1 MNEAC
6 LMKMSWSLMTGE
18 HSLWGDVL
26 LGKYG
31 RDDWSQGRISVQP
44 TDSSLWKAIAKSWP
58 NMQLHRYWSI
68 GDGSRVKFW
77 SDKWIDGN
85 TRFSELEINI
95 PEASRHW
102 MVKDVVLPNG
112 EWNFNMIRNMV
123 PNFVIQKMHAIVPP
137 HENQGED
144 VQLWPGT
151 SMGEFTV
158 AVAYQALT
166 GATTN
171 ENDMNWTKI
180 WKIDSIERIKVFV
193 WQLVHDRLLTKARLA
208 KWQIG
213 NALCH
218 YCTQFEETTMHV
230 VRDCTAA
237 VNIWRKLLT
246 SQERGQF
253 FMVDFQQWIN
263 LNINNNFGMRFGK
276 DWVAI

>member
-1 MNEAC
+1 
-6 LMKMSWSLMTGE
+6 
-18 HSLWGDVL
+18 
-26 LGKYG
+26 
-31 RDDWSQGRISVQP
+31 
-44 TDSSLWKAIAKSWP
+44 
-58 NMQLHRYWSI
+58 
-68 GDGSRVKFW
+68 
-77 SDKWIDGN
+77 
-85 TRFSELEINI
+85 
-95 PEASRHW
+95 
-102 MVKDVVLPNG
+102 
-112 EWNFNMIRNMV
+112 
-123 PNFVIQKMHAIVPP
+123 MHAIVPP

-158 AVAYQALT
+158 AAAYQALT

-171 ENDMNWTKI
+171 ENDMKWTKI

-276 DWVAI
+276 EWVAI